1 MVIQRETSELMTPN
15 EAAKMLY
22 IHINTLRRW
31 GNTGI
36 LEQYRIGLRGDRR
49 FLRRDIISLLKQL
62 QENSSNPRM
71 E

>member
-1 MVIQRETSELMTPN
+1 MVIQHETSELMTPS
-15 EAAKMLY
+15 EAAEMLY

-36 LEQYRIGLRGDRR
+36 LNPYRIGLRGDRR
-49 FLRRDIISLLKQL
+49 FLRRDIISHLKQL
-62 QENSSNPRM
+62 QENGGHPII